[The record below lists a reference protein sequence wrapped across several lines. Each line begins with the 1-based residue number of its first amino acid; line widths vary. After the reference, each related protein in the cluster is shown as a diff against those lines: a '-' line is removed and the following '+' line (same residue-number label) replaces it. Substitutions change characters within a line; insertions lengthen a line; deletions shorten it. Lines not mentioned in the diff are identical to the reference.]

1 MNMDAPCVTV
11 LLATN
16 IHCASCVTFVKE
28 TLASRSSIQ
37 SVDVTILPQEI
48 RVVHAP
54 ELTASELARML
65 IDAAFEVQLATT
77 RSESGELLE
86 VIDTSSWI
94 TYPKDVVSPL
104 LLSPGGSAVGKTA
117 RERGMYDVQRRK
129 HIENCEACQ
138 HEQSEKWHDQH
149 SGTMGELDEKS
160 HTLDS
165 VYVEQP
171 RQPDLFTAQISVS
184 GMTCAACANSVTET
198 VQKLDFVK
206 VVSITLLTNSGVLTY
221 YGPKENADKVVDEIE
236 NTGFEAVVESIVQVS
251 SGAEPKP
258 CSEFEARFSIAGM
271 SCASCVNSI
280 TRQLKQLESVKDAT
294 VSLVSNSA
302 SVLFVGEESYATII
316 RDEIEDLGFEASLE
330 DITTINNDRRPVSDQ
345 YIANISI
352 GGMTCGACVA
362 RINQGLKELAYVKD
376 VVVDLLSNSAT
387 VTFDGKSNLAA
398 ILEEIEDFGYEAKAT
413 DCNLLKQDLSAQPQA
428 RTVMIRID
436 GMFCHHCPEKVL
448 LSLHELDES
457 IEIVQGPSQNDPIVK
472 VTYVPDAPKLTIR
485 TIVSTINSSH
495 NAFKATIY
503 HPPSIEDRSREIQL
517 RERRRFLS
525 RLLFVFIV
533 AIPTFIIGIVFMSLV
548 PATNPARRYLSGPIW
563 SGKVSRMEWAMLIM
577 TTPVMFYGA
586 DLFHVRAMK
595 EIRALW
601 RPGSKVPILRRFFR
615 FGSMNLLI
623 SAGTLVAYLA
633 SLAVLIAGA
642 TVKSSATESVP
653 TYFDTVT
660 FLTLFILAGRS
671 LEAYSKSRTGD
682 AVSALGMLR
691 PNEALLV
698 KPAPVDSSDSEDSN
712 SIQRVSV
719 DLLEVGDIVNIPHG
733 ASPPADGL
741 IMSSGK
747 YQFDESS
754 LTGESKPISKLAG
767 DQVYSGSV
775 NVGQQVSVKVTGLG
789 GASML
794 DQIIKVV
801 REGQGKRAPM
811 ERIAD
816 ILVAYF
822 VPIITFIAI
831 LTFVIWYSLGQSG
844 SLPLGY
850 LDDDSL
856 GSWAFW
862 SLQFAIAVFVVA
874 CPCGLALA
882 APTALFVGIGLAAK
896 RGILVRGG
904 GEAFQEATRL
914 DAIVFDKTGTL
925 TEGGSLKVSD
935 HDVLDSDP
943 EKVLVAWALAR
954 ELEQTSSHPIARA
967 IVDFCAMQAS
977 DSNRLSV
984 VSSDIIEIPGQ
995 GMKGTFELSI
1005 DGGQP
1010 VSYEAAI
1017 GNERLANTITQQPAG
1032 LGLGLD
1038 QASTSDSSFFLSNLL
1053 SSYQSSG
1060 KSTAILLLRKLSTED
1075 NTSPPFS
1082 PTVVFAT
1089 SDPIRPESPHVIS
1102 ELQKRNITVY
1112 MCTGDNEKTAHA
1124 VASGLGIPSSNV
1136 VANVM
1141 PAQKAEF
1148 IRTIQSSSSSSSS
1161 ENQKRKVVAFVGD
1174 GTNDSPALAACD
1186 VSIAMA
1192 SGSDVAISS
1201 SSFILL
1207 NSNLNTIF
1215 ELVLLS
1221 KRVFNRIKMNFVWA
1235 AVYNVVL
1242 VPVAAGVFYPIAR
1255 GTKEVSTGHG
1265 YVSVDGHWRLD
1276 PVWASL
1282 AMALSSVSV
1291 VASSLALRIEGRDL
1305 RNLINKMV
1313 GRK

>member
-1 MNMDAPCVTV
+1 M
-11 LLATN
+11 
-16 IHCASCVTFVKE
+16 
-28 TLASRSSIQ
+28 
-37 SVDVTILPQEI
+37 
-48 RVVHAP
+48 
-54 ELTASELARML
+54 TASELARIL

-77 RSESGELLE
+77 RSESGAVLE
-86 VIDTSSWI
+86 VIDTSSWT

-104 LLSPGGSAVGKTA
+104 LLSPGGSGKTA
-117 RERGMYDVQRRK
+117 RERGMYDLQRRK

-138 HEQSEKWHDQH
+138 HEQSEEKWDDH
-149 SGTMGELDEKS
+149 SKMGELDDKS
-160 HTLDS
+160 RHHTLDS
-165 VYVEQP
+165 VYVERRP
-171 RQPDLFTAQISVS
+171 RQPDLFKAQISIS

-198 VQKLDFVK
+198 VKKLDFVK
-206 VVSITLLTNSGVLTY
+206 DASVTLLTNSAVLTF
-221 YGPKENADKVVDEIE
+221 YGPRENADKIVDEIE
-236 NTGFEAVVESIVQVS
+236 SAGFEAAVESIVQVS
-251 SGAEPKP
+251 SGTEAEA

-280 TRQLKQLESVKDAT
+280 TRQLKQLESVKEAT
-294 VSLVSNSA
+294 VSLVTNSA
-302 SVLFVGEESYATII
+302 SVLFVGEESYAGTI
-316 RDEIEDLGFEASLE
+316 RGEIEDLGFEASLE
-330 DITTINNDRRPVSDQ
+330 EIIAKNNDRNDRRPVFDQ

-352 GGMTCGACVA
+352 GGMSCGSCVGK
-362 RINQGLKELAYVKD
+362 ITQGLQELACVKD
-376 VVVDLLSNSAT
+376 VVVELLSNSAT
-387 VTFDGKSNLAA
+387 VTFDGKDNLAM
-398 ILEEIEDFGYEAKAT
+398 ILEEIEDFGYEARAI

-428 RTVMIRID
+428 RTVMIRVD

-472 VTYVPDAPKLTIR
+472 VTYMPNAPKLTIR
-485 TIVSTINSSH
+485 TIISTIDSSH
-495 NAFKATIY
+495 HAFKATIY

-525 RLLFVFIV
+525 RLLFVFII

-548 PATNPARRYLSGPIW
+548 PATDPVRRYLSGPIW
-563 SGKVSRMEWAMLIM
+563 GGKVSRMEWAMLIM

-601 RPGSKVPILRRFFR
+601 RPGSKVPVLRRFFR

-642 TVKSSATESVP
+642 TVKSSGTDSVP

-698 KPAPVDSSDSEDSN
+698 KPATVDSSDNDGSN
-712 SIQRVSV
+712 SIERISV

-794 DQIIKVV
+794 DKIISVV

-816 ILVAYF
+816 MLVAYF

-831 LTFVIWYSLGQSG
+831 LTFVIWFSLGQSG

-850 LDDDSL
+850 LDDNSL

-882 APTALFVGIGLAAK
+882 APTALFVGIGLAAQ

-925 TEGGSLKVSD
+925 TEGGSLKVSN

-943 EKVLVAWALAR
+943 EKLLVAWALAR

-967 IVDFCAMQAS
+967 IVEFCASQSS
-977 DSNRLSV
+977 DSSSLSV
-984 VSSDIIEIPGQ
+984 TSSDIIEIPGQ

-1017 GNERLANTITQQPAG
+1017 GNERLASTVTQQPSD
-1032 LGLGLD
+1032 LGLGSD
-1038 QASTSDSSFFLSNLL
+1038 QASTSYWFSNLL

-1075 NTSPPFS
+1075 NNPFS
-1082 PTVVFAT
+1082 PVVIFAT

-1102 ELQKRNITVY
+1102 ELHKRSIAVY

-1148 IRTIQSSSSSSSS
+1148 IQTIQAQTSSSSSSK
-1161 ENQKRKVVAFVGD
+1161 NPKRKVVAFVGD

-1186 VSIAMA
+1186 VSIAMS

-1221 KRVFNRIKMNFVWA
+1221 QRVFNRIKMNFVWA
-1235 AVYNVVL
+1235 AVYNVIL
-1242 VPVAAGVFYPIAR
+1242 VPVAAGVFYPIAH
-1255 GTKEVSTGHG
+1255 GTKEVSSAGHG
-1265 YVSVDGHWRLD
+1265 TVSVDGHWRLD

-1291 VASSLALRIEGRDL
+1291 VASSLALRIEGKDL
-1305 RNLINKMV
+1305 RDLINKML
-1313 GRK
+1313 RKN